1 MASCHGNPSPSHLM
15 ESVCRHFSPPP
26 LLYLAVYFLRL
37 SWANTR
43 RVRWSLAMVTRLHRI
58 QWSPF
63 AEISPLS
70 PFYFAVYFLSL
81 SGTNTRRVQY
91 TLAMATRLHRIR
103 LSPAV
108 CRHVFQPGPQLYT
121 LLYIHCLSRTDFRWV
136 WLFMAFFRRTQ
147 FGCIGLPSLQ
157 ELVSSNNRFYS
168 GARRA

>member
-1 MASCHGNPSPSHLM
+1 MASCHGNPSPSHPM
-15 ESVCRHFSPPP
+15 ESVCRHFPPPP
-26 LLYLAVYFLRL
+26 LLYLALYFLRL

-43 RVRWSLAMVTRLHRI
+43 RVRWPLAMVTRLHRI

-63 AEISPLS
+63 ADISPLS

-108 CRHVFQPGPQLYT
+108 CRHVFPPGPQLYT
-121 LLYIHCLSRTDFRWV
+121 LLYIHPVSRELTFGESGCSWPSSVGLSLGVLDYPRFR
-136 WLFMAFFRRTQ
+136 
-147 FGCIGLPSLQ
+147 S
-157 ELVSSNNRFYS
+157 
-168 GARRA
+168 